1 MRPKRRGFLHYVMVF
16 FILVGIGA
24 FYVFERIRMFEL
36 VNAIE
41 RLKEERGRMQAENEG
56 LRLELA
62 QLLSREAVERFATGA
77 LHLRYPKPG
86 EVVEV
91 AR

>member
-1 MRPKRRGFLHYVMVF
+1 MFVF

-24 FYVFERIRMFEL
+24 FYVYERIRMFEL
-36 VNAIE
+36 VNAVE
-41 RLKEERGRMQAENEG
+41 RLKQERERVQAENEG

-62 QLLSREAVERFATGA
+62 QLTSREAVERYATEV
-77 LHLRYPKPG
+77 LHMRYPKPG

>member
-1 MRPKRRGFLHYVMVF
+1 MRPKHRGFLRYVIIF

-24 FYVFERIRMFEL
+24 FYVYERIRMFEL
-36 VNAIE
+36 VNSVE
-41 RLKEERGRMQAENEG
+41 RLKEERERVRAENEG

-62 QLLSREAVERFATGA
+62 QLVSREAVERYATEV
-77 LHLRYPKPG
+77 LHMRYPKPG
-86 EVVEV
+86 EVVEF

>member
-1 MRPKRRGFLHYVMVF
+1 MRPKPRGFLRYMFVF

-24 FYVFERIRMFEL
+24 FYVYERIRMFEL
-36 VNAIE
+36 VNAVE
-41 RLKEERGRMQAENEG
+41 RLKQERERVQAENEG

-62 QLLSREAVERFATGA
+62 QLTSREAVERYATEV
-77 LHLRYPKPG
+77 LHMRYPKPG